1 MASTPLSSATH
12 GRAIVRGLFVAV
24 ALADLGLVALALSP
38 NVSADYAAF
47 FITRTSDCLL
57 RPVDGQPGDF
67 LASLTTAEN
76 DGRHVVACGMGGAEP
91 NGTWTV
97 GHHAA
102 LLLPAPPAGDV
113 ALVLHLTGTFLPRA
127 GAVQRLQIIANG
139 IPVGDA
145 TIDRSDA
152 QVLTFAI
159 PATARTGSGPLM
171 IDLKLPDASAPRSWP
186 GQGQDSRVLGIRLK
200 AAGILPAAAATP

>member
-1 MASTPLSSATH
+1 MAPIPLSSATH

-24 ALADLGLVALALSP
+24 ALADLGLAALALSP

-57 RPVDGQPGDF
+57 RPVDGQPGDL
-67 LASLTTAEN
+67 LASLTTADN

-91 NGTWTV
+91 DGTWTV
-97 GHHAA
+97 GRHAA

-127 GAVQRLQIIANG
+127 GAVQRLAIAANG
-139 IPVGDA
+139 VPIGEVV
-145 TIDRSDA
+145 IDKPDA
-152 QVLTFAI
+152 QDLTFAI
-159 PATARTGSGPLM
+159 PATARTGSGPVM
-171 IDLKLPDASAPRSWP
+171 IDLQLPDASAPRNWP
-186 GQGQDSRVLGIRLK
+186 GQGQDSRVLGIRLR
-200 AAGILPAAAATP
+200 AAGILPAAAATR